1 MNKLM
6 KGRTVFVIAH
16 RLSTAHNAD
25 AIMVLEHGKIT
36 ERGSHDELMTQK
48 GLYYKLYMGMAG
60 LSNQEEIPENTK
72 L

>member
-1 MNKLM
+1 MSDDYCLRKD
-6 KGRTVFVIAH
+6 
-16 RLSTAHNAD
+16 RLP
-25 AIMVLEHGKIT
+25 IGYEIT

-60 LSNQEEIPENTK
+60 LSNQEEIQENIW